1 MSTAGI
7 SAEQVRQE
15 VKRRIAE
22 LTERSPE
29 EVTDTALF
37 IEELGVDSLMAIEL
51 MVALDK
57 QYKIDIPEDKFRTIT
72 NVDDAVKV
80 VMEHINDGSRQAESG
95 AAAG

>member
-7 SAEQVRQE
+7 TAEQVRQE

-57 QYKIDIPEDKFRTIT
+57 EYRIDIPEDKFRTIK
-72 NVDDAVKV
+72 NVDDAVSV
-80 VMEHINDGSRQAESG
+80 VMEHINDGSRRSESG